1 MKKIMAIVL
10 IALFSATV
18 AFAGNVTNA
27 APTPVPS
34 KTCKKMGKHHGG
46 KKCNK
51 VKPAAA
57 ATPAK

>member
-10 IALFSATV
+10 IGLFSATV

-34 KTCKKMGKHHGG
+34 KTVKKMGKHHGG
-46 KKCNK
+46 KKAK
-51 VKPAAA
+51 AKPVAA